1 MIKVLTFILL
11 TSSIFFS
18 ETINSQIN
26 KNETS
31 LQNIESEIQTLEKIL
46 NQQVEDEKDTEKKLK
61 TLKKKVKKEKEKLLE
76 NKKIQGIKYNLIQ
89 KSNNIIDS
97 LQNNLQNIILQKNNY
112 ISIIQKTKT
121 EKRTVIKSINDISE
135 DLKIVQ
141 VKIDKGLKKIE
152 TIKENLKEIGLEN
165 LILDN
170 PNNLQFIFESET
182 WKDFI
187 LYNTLYE
194 MVIEQQSTNIINLII
209 QKEKEETK
217 FDENLIAKN
226 QYVKKLKIF
235 SENNAKYDQILLSLN
250 NDYDILDAFI
260 LDKEIVLNN
269 IILEYKSLGVV
280 INLYKNRINN
290 LNQDKKKILETKKN
304 AKKEI
309 QRIEYSLILKK
320 EARNRIENE
329 IKKLLKKSTKI
340 SNSNIYSLKNKL
352 PWPIKGQLITKFGI
366 STSETGTKFDYS
378 SIEIVNDEVA
388 YITSL
393 INPNKP
399 NKNIVKKFQRKTMN
413 MKSGD
418 FGYGVFGPKTT
429 KKWKEYNNQINNDSK
444 TSIISI
450 HEGTVEGIYFID
462 PLTGVAIMIRHDD
475 NSISAYSGHIDLIV
489 SEQQIVN
496 SGQKIG
502 EINKENILA
511 FQLWIN
517 NKAVNPEN
525 WLIKK

>member
-1 MIKVLTFILL
+1 MIKSLTFILL
-11 TSSIFFS
+11 ISSIFFS

-46 NQQVEDEKDTEKKLK
+46 KQQVKDEKDNEKALK
-61 TLKKKVKKEKEKLLE
+61 ALKEKVKKEKIKLLE
-76 NKKIQGIKYNLIQ
+76 NEKTQGIQYNLMQ
-89 KSNNIIDS
+89 KSHNIIDS
-97 LQNNLQNIILQKNNY
+97 LQKNLQNIILQKNNY
-112 ISIIQKTKT
+112 ISIIQKTKS
-121 EKRTVIKSINDISE
+121 EKRAIIKSISNISE
-135 DLKIVQ
+135 DLIKVQ

-152 TIKENLKEIGLEN
+152 VIKKNLKEIGLEN

-194 MVIEQQSTNIINLII
+194 IVIEQQSTNIKNLMI
-209 QKEKEETK
+209 QKEEEETK
-217 FDENLIAKN
+217 FDENFISKKK
-226 QYVKKLKIF
+226 YKKKLKIF
-235 SENNAKYDQILLSLN
+235 SENKAKYDQILLSLN
-250 NDYDILDAFI
+250 NDSDILDALI
-260 LDKEIVLNN
+260 LDKEKMLNN
-269 IILEYKSLGVV
+269 ITLEYKGLGVV
-280 INLYKNRINN
+280 INSYKNRINN
-290 LNQDKKKILETKKN
+290 LNQDKKKILDTKQN
-304 AKKEI
+304 AKEEI
-309 QRIEYSLILKK
+309 QRIAYSLILKK
-320 EARNRIENE
+320 EARERIDNE

-340 SNSNIYSLKNKL
+340 SNSNIYDLKNNL
-352 PWPIKGQLITKFGI
+352 PWPIQGKLITKFGI

-429 KKWKEYNNQINNDSK
+429 KKWKKYNNKINNKSK
-444 TSIISI
+444 TPIISI

-489 SEQQIVN
+489 SEQQIVK